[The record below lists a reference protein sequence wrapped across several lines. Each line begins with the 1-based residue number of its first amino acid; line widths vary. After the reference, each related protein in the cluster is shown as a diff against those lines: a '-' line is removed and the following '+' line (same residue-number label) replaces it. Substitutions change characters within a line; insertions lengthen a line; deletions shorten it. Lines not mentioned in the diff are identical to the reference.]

1 MYIATVETAPTSKIC
16 DRTMR
21 KCTVLQGVSL
31 SCCHCQELEVCSCIT
46 IIEWL
51 QYYSLKLAQKQPQT
65 PQISLTRTTTIHF
78 NGFSFFFFA
87 SYTTGDSC
95 NTRCVCVCRGGGGG
109 GGGVASFIG
118 FLTFFEPKVIIII
131 FIVSYYARIQ
141 LFACRSLCCWV

>member
-1 MYIATVETAPTSKIC
+1 MKVSVYIATVETAPTSKISMC

-78 NGFSFFFFA
+78 
-87 SYTTGDSC
+87 
-95 NTRCVCVCRGGGGG
+95 
-109 GGGVASFIG
+109 
-118 FLTFFEPKVIIII
+118 
-131 FIVSYYARIQ
+131 
-141 LFACRSLCCWV
+141 